1 MESSFNG
8 NFYITAAAAIPLFYL
23 AVFVQEGNVIADTGG
38 LIKSGIAS
46 IARLTRSRT
55 ASTVKYVKG
64 RGQPGIR
71 GMGFRSFLTVAFLFP
86 FLLSLF
92 ILFILAT
99 VGFLLMAAVSVG
111 VLSEGISIWALFYQ
125 SDNIFLREIV
135 LWTMLGLL
143 GVMSVKPTVH
153 VMKDLSWSSLFSH
166 EPATQAAP
174 DVADRAQR
182 PGELV
187 PMPRQAEDWTGPRPA
202 SSNRAV

>member
-1 MESSFNG
+1 MDSSFNP

-23 AVFVQEGNVIADTGG
+23 AAFVQDGNVIADTGG
-38 LIKSGIAS
+38 LIKRGIAS
-46 IARLTRSRT
+46 TARLTRSRT

-71 GMGFRSFLTVAFLFP
+71 GAGVRSCLTVAFLLP

-111 VLSEGISIWALFYQ
+111 VLSEGISIWSLFYQ

-143 GVMSVKPTVH
+143 GVMSVKPTAH
-153 VMKDLSWSSLFSH
+153 VIELSWSSIFSR
-166 EPATQAAP
+166 EPATQTAP
-174 DVADRAQR
+174 DVADSAQR
-182 PGELV
+182 PGDLV
-187 PMPRQAEDWTGPRPA
+187 PMPRPAEDWTGPRSA